1 MDLNVLESV
10 VNSFAWR
17 VAGAGG
23 RQQGPDPGWTR
34 RSPAWPSWS
43 SPYPASG
50 NGARRA
56 QEHGRS
62 HPAPAVTPGP
72 SCGPCPCPLP
82 STPGHTLCLL
92 PKTPESSPEPG
103 PGRPPSPTPPAPAHC
118 LGPAPRRAVAAPSYL
133 RAFARPSPL
142 LGELCLQTSPPRVSQ
157 TTCAVPSW
165 GDSTLTARS
174 TLRSLL
180 GLCPASLPIHAAPT
194 ACQLRGRG
202 VEDDQRN
209 DRQRVGS

>member
-157 TTCAVPSW
+157 NTCAIPSWGGQHTDSTEHSEVPSW
-165 GDSTLTARS
+165 PLPCVTPHSRS
-174 TLRSLL
+174 AH
-180 GLCPASLPIHAAPT
+180 CMPAPRPGG
-194 ACQLRGRG
+194 RGRP
-202 VEDDQRN
+202 EE
-209 DRQRVGS
+209 